1 MPWAHSAALKQQ
13 IENKLAS
20 RIPSALSP
28 AVQQEPRLLPI
39 GIPAVEALLGGGLP
53 LGGISEFTGPAT
65 SGRTSLALALLGE
78 ATAEAACAYID
89 VSSSLDPK
97 SAAAAGVRLE
107 NLLWVRFD
115 VPPAAAIGPQK
126 TVVTVQPL
134 ESPRPGWGWT
144 HPRTETKGIAPA
156 LETMLVEKAQARLQ
170 KAAGTPG
177 FPNRKLELK
186 AMPPA
191 CDPDS
196 KLGLAAVSD
205 DQVAYDR
212 FNARRTDEADP
223 RRRQD
228 VAAAAQ
234 ARELARR
241 ARPTLPS
248 CAASE
253 NPWARLDKAIR
264 ATDQVLQS
272 GGFRV
277 VVLDLA
283 SVPAEQAYRNPGGYL
298 VPLSPCGAAGR
309 RGPAALDRAA
319 VCAIERRLRAR
330 MRAGTFCRPAGH
342 LVADG

>member
-1 MPWAHSAALKQQ
+1 
-13 IENKLAS
+13 
-20 RIPSALSP
+20 
-28 AVQQEPRLLPI
+28 
-39 GIPAVEALLGGGLP
+39 
-53 LGGISEFTGPAT
+53 
-65 SGRTSLALALLGE
+65 
-78 ATAEAACAYID
+78 
-89 VSSSLDPK
+89 
-97 SAAAAGVRLE
+97 
-107 NLLWVRFD
+107 
-115 VPPAAAIGPQK
+115 
-126 TVVTVQPL
+126 
-134 ESPRPGWGWT
+134 
-144 HPRTETKGIAPA
+144 
-156 LETMLVEKAQARLQ
+156 MLVEKAQARLQ

-241 ARPTLPS
+241 ARPALPS
-248 CAASE
+248 RAASE

-283 SVPAEQAYRNPGGYL
+283 SVPAEQAYRIPAATWFRFRRAAQLGDAVLLLLTEQPCARSSAACVLACAPGHSADLLGTL
-298 VPLSPCGAAGR
+298 SQTAEVARQRSGAMPPLRKAPGRAATWDAVPQWMRAAG
-309 RGPAALDRAA
+309 
-319 VCAIERRLRAR
+319 E
-330 MRAGTFCRPAGH
+330 
-342 LVADG
+342 